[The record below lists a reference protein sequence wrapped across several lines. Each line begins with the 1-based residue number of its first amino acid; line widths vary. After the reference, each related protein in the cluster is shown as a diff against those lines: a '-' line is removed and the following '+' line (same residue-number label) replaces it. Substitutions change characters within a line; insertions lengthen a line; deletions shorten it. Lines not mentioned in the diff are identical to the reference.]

1 MKKFGFGASGW
12 NFSVVRAR
20 AQQSLLVTVMQQHE
34 PEARC
39 LGEARGSCQ
48 LMVALGAL
56 CTGIKQQQPCGSVLS
71 SVLLA

>member
-1 MKKFGFGASGW
+1 MEFQCGEG
-12 NFSVVRAR
+12 R

-34 PEARC
+34 PEAQG

-56 CTGIKQQQPCGSVLS
+56 CTGIKQQQPRGSVLS
-71 SVLLA
+71 TVLLA